1 MIAGLDQA
9 IYNPDWEKIGDKK
22 TLYADDCPSKEILL
36 TSIALSLNRIAVES
50 ESIATSLMNISI
62 NMEPL
67 GE

>member
-9 IYNPDWEKIGDKK
+9 IYSPEWEKLGNK
-22 TLYADDCPSKEILL
+22 TFYTDICPSQEILL

>member
-9 IYNPDWEKIGDKK
+9 IYSPEWEKLDNK
-22 TLYADDCPSKEILL
+22 TLYADICPSQEILL

-50 ESIATSLMNISI
+50 ESISTSLMNISI

>member
-1 MIAGLDQA
+1 MIAGLDA
-9 IYNPDWEKIGDKK
+9 SIYGPRLVDGGESH
-22 TLYADDCPSKEILL
+22 PSKEVLL
-36 TSIALSLNRIAVES
+36 LSIALSLNRIAVES

>member
-1 MIAGLDQA
+1 MIKGLDA
-9 IYNPDWEKIGDKK
+9 SIYGPRSIDERNPGD
-22 TLYADDCPSKEILL
+22 EVLL
-36 TSIALSLNRIAVES
+36 LSIALSLNRIAVES

>member
-9 IYNPDWEKIGDKK
+9 IYSPEWEKLGNK
-22 TLYADDCPSKEILL
+22 TLYADICPSKEILL

>member
-9 IYNPDWEKIGDKK
+9 IYSPEWEKLGNK
-22 TLYADDCPSKEILL
+22 TLHADICPSQEILL

-50 ESIATSLMNISI
+50 ESISTSLMNISI

>member
-9 IYNPDWEKIGDKK
+9 IYNPDWEKLGNK
-22 TLYADDCPSKEILL
+22 TLYADICPSQEILL